1 MKVKQNMQKIC
12 MKNTSS
18 PVRIKSG
25 NVRLVL
31 TDRDGRTETVM
42 DHNMQTNAINEM
54 LANCGWL
61 NRDNLDQA
69 NLITLLL
76 GGVMLYDTALTEAA
90 SNMVAPAGVYMIA
103 NAAYGVSN
111 GSSEGDPTEMG
122 SYVAGESGLQ
132 QDGSFLF
139 VYEWGFSQGNCP
151 AGKAITSLCATNF
164 EYGYGG
170 EGNGSGLTRSA
181 KQALTLSGTPTLYS
195 LPGFPCHLSLTD
207 SGVYS
212 VELDQANAKII
223 IKKYC
228 LPISKVN
235 LKGTP
240 TEPYLIDETE
250 ITMPANMVSATL
262 GDYNSTSGMQD
273 VEGKLVVLNTATSSS
288 HKWGDNFT
296 QYMWEI
302 DVVNGTVTESTLLNT
317 SGVNTLHC
325 LMNPMWLGKD
335 CVAFI
340 DGYDGGSWDYY
351 RDSRVIYSM
360 KRTNGTWGA
369 IQNTTNPYG
378 HERTSNYGNV
388 RGEGWDYGIMV
399 AAGKGIVNTGA
410 GSNLMFDYENNT
422 ALPTNQ
428 NFDPGYLTPPMRS
441 VDAPLIAYK
450 VGSAD
455 NLRTISIM
463 RLQTCIA
470 TIFNLSSPVTKDGTK
485 TMKLQ
490 YSFNFDEEEE

>member
-1 MKVKQNMQKIC
+1 VKAIQRMKDSRINKAP
-12 MKNTSS
+12 S
-18 PVRIKSG
+18 PIRIKSG
-25 NVRLVL
+25 NVRIVL
-31 TDRDGRTETVM
+31 TDRDGRTETVF

-61 NRDNLDQA
+61 NRDNLDKA
-69 NLITLLL
+69 NLITQLL
-76 GGVMLYDTALTEAA
+76 GGVMLYDTELTESA
-90 SNMVAPAGVYMIA
+90 SNIVAPSGVYMIA

-122 SYVAGESGLQ
+122 SYVAGESGWQ

-151 AGKAITSLCATNF
+151 TGKAITSLCATNF

-170 EGNGSGLTRSA
+170 EGNGSGLTRST

-207 SGVYS
+207 SSVYS
-212 VELDQANAKII
+212 VELDQTNSKII
-223 IKKYC
+223 IKKYR
-228 LPISKVN
+228 LPLSKVN

-240 TEPYLIDETE
+240 AEPYLLEETE
-250 ITMPANMVSATL
+250 ITMPVNMVGATI
-262 GDYNSTSGMQD
+262 GTYESTGGIQD
-273 VEGKLVVLNTATSSS
+273 VDGHLIVLNTATTSSGY
-288 HKWGDNFT
+288 WGTDYT
-296 QYMWEI
+296 QYMWDI
-302 DVVNGTVTESTLLNT
+302 DPVDGTVTESTLLNT
-317 SGVNTLHC
+317 SGVATLHC
-325 LMNPMWLGKD
+325 LENPMWMGRD

-340 DGYDGGSWDYY
+340 DGNEGGSWDYY

-378 HERTSNYGNV
+378 HERTSNYSNV

-463 RLQTCIA
+463 RLQTCMA

-490 YSFNFDEEEE
+490 YNFKFDEEEE